1 MQVLPVI
8 SAKGGVGK
16 TTVAANLSTTL
27 AELGRRVLAID
38 LDPQSALRLHLA
50 PDPGSLQG
58 GLASVVRRERSW
70 RDAMVQGRQGVL
82 LLPFGDLEDEGL
94 VTLEQHLASHPNWL
108 GELLSSFAL
117 PQDTLVIVDTP
128 PGPSVYL
135 QQVLRLSR
143 INIVPLLPDAGSVA
157 AAPLLEQR
165 IARYCSPRADF
176 IGNAYILN
184 QTDPGRRL
192 NHDVQQLLRQ
202 KLADELLGI
211 VHLDAAVSEAL
222 ASALPVRHYAPW
234 SQATQDFA
242 DCTARLLQR
251 LAQADAPAASL
262 ARQG

>member
-50 PDPGSLQG
+50 PEPASQRG
-58 GLASVVRRERSW
+58 GLASVMRRERNW
-70 RDAMVQGRQGVL
+70 RDAMVHGRQGVL
-82 LLPFGDLEDEGL
+82 LLPFGDLDDDGL
-94 VTLEQHLASHPNWL
+94 ISLEQHLAGHPNWL
-108 GELLSSFAL
+108 GELLASFSL
-117 PQDTLVIVDTP
+117 PDDTLVIVDTP

-143 INIVPLLPDAGSVA
+143 INIVPLLADAGSVA

-165 IARYCSPRADF
+165 VARYCVPRADF
-176 IGNAYILN
+176 IGNAYVLN

-192 NHDVQQLLRQ
+192 NHDVQKLLRQ
-202 KLADELLGI
+202 KLGDEVLGT
-211 VHLDAAVSEAL
+211 VHLDPAVSEAL
-222 ASALPVRHYAPW
+222 ASALPVRQYAPW
-234 SQATQDFA
+234 SQSAQDFA
-242 DCTARLLQR
+242 DCAAHLLRR
-251 LAQADAPAASL
+251 LAPVSAPASQAM
-262 ARQG
+262 RQR